1 MKKTETFLIG
11 AGLIAA
17 LVAVG
22 TIMWKHDF
30 NGQTIT
36 ETAPIP
42 MTKYGAFLAAQHA
55 IYINDFDRAM
65 DFSNEF
71 RDVEYPT
78 VQSTRY
84 LSEFLSG
91 RLPNDAQ
98 LLVDEKSMPAR
109 LIYDAYLLENDK
121 WDEVYRR
128 HKTDTS
134 ALAAPLRIWSSVA
147 TKRSSDAL
155 KFLDKLP
162 TNASYKS
169 FVRGQIYAETG
180 DANRAADEFAN
191 VRSDFMNI
199 NDYLYIMSFYRHN
212 NMTDAANTLR
222 ADFTARPGGMF
233 MLDFDAVPDWSV
245 YSGYKNALA
254 FSLIQNVS
262 HTQIMM
268 YSDLAILLLRFAQ
281 ITSPG
286 QSTDANA
293 INYYLGQFFFNN
305 TGDYKRFFENVSVD
319 SPFYSFAVLRMA
331 DKTEDISALE
341 HVADSNPL
349 FVPAINKIVA
359 YHTKMGDKRAALRRI
374 NKALDNDKLPEKG
387 RAFFTKG
394 RAQIHF
400 AFGDIDAAQSDL
412 HDAAKIL
419 IADADILALQAKIW
433 AAENREIENAYEYA
447 MTLVRQNPTDIMA
460 WDTLG
465 RVVAQREGADAAL
478 ELLARVGDV
487 ADTCS
492 SLFEHLGDLYA
503 QTGNAE
509 KARDAYNR
517 AIELSDDGMVV
528 VPNINK
534 KLRNLK

>member
-22 TIMWKHDF
+22 TIMWNHDF
-30 NGQTIT
+30 KGRPVT

-42 MTKYGAFLAAQHA
+42 TTKYGAFLAAQHA
-55 IYINDFDRAM
+55 IYINDFERAM
-65 DFSNEF
+65 EFSNEF

-98 LLVDEKSMPAR
+98 MLESEKSMPAR

-128 HKTDTS
+128 HKGDAS

-155 KFLDKLP
+155 KFLETLP

-180 DANRAADEFAN
+180 DTDKAAAEFAN

-212 NMTDAANTLR
+212 NLTDAADALR

-286 QSTDANA
+286 QNTDANA

-305 TGDYKRFFENVSVD
+305 TGDYARFFDKVSRD

-331 DKTEDISALE
+331 DKTGNISALE
-341 HVADSNPL
+341 RVADSNPL
-349 FVPAINKIVA
+349 FVPAVNKIVA
-359 YHTKMGDKRAALRRI
+359 HHIKTGDKRAALRRI
-374 NKALDNDKLPEKG
+374 NKSLNNDRLPEKG
-387 RAFFTKG
+387 RAFFIKG

-400 AFGDIDAAQSDL
+400 AFGDIDAAQADL

-419 IADADILALQAKIW
+419 IADADILVLQAKIW
-433 AAENREIENAYEYA
+433 AAENREIENAYDYA

-465 RVVAQREGADAAL
+465 RVVAQREGPSAAL

-503 QTGNAE
+503 QTGDTDA
-509 KARDAYNR
+509 ARDAYNR
-517 AIELSDDGMVV
+517 AIDLSDDGLVV